1 MLRLSNECLKS
12 IGIGLLP
19 EGGLIFQKLKT
30 KTVTNPNL
38 VTPEFYITRSK
49 IPIGIR
55 YELFPR

>member
-1 MLRLSNECLKS
+1 MLRLSNECLKG

-19 EGGLIFQKLKT
+19 EGGLIIQKLKT

-49 IPIGIR
+49 ITIGMR
-55 YELFPR
+55 YK